1 MKWLSLLMVGCKAAI
16 AFAFCLALVF
26 VLLVTPPAK
35 ACDNGVLQLQQ
46 NVYAAPVVL
55 QQVQPQY
62 VQAVQV
68 QRIVQPQYV
77 VQQQVLRQRVVQ
89 QNVYAQPVILQQN
102 VLKQRA
108 QVVKSKTVVRS
119 ERSGIGRLLL
129 GR

>member
-1 MKWLSLLMVGCKAAI
+1 MKWLSLLMLGYKTAI
-16 AFAFCLALVF
+16 AFAFCLAIVF
-26 VLLVTPPAK
+26 VLLVAPPAK
-35 ACDNGVLQLQQ
+35 ACDNGVLLQQ
-46 NVYAAPVVL
+46 AYAASVVL

-68 QRIVQPQYV
+68 QRVVQPQYV

-108 QVVKSKTVVRS
+108 QVVKSKTVVRP